1 MVVVSTLVGLLLGAP
16 VPGRVALA
24 AVSSPTSAIP
34 ATGIPLPR
42 FVRTIVL
49 VRHGLYNE
57 DDPLDTEAGLG
68 LTDKGRAQVR
78 LAAHRLAQF
87 PLHIDVLRSSTMTR
101 ARETAAIFVDSL
113 PGLVPIASKD
123 LCECTPPTDRAD
135 IVARHTP
142 GDLDSC
148 RQQMDRGYTLL
159 FRPSPLRDSTEVV
172 AGHGNLTRYFV
183 CKALGVDPMNW
194 LRMGTQNASFTI
206 FRVRA
211 DSTVQLMSFNDYGHL
226 PPDLVTMIRPT
237 RPDSVAAPVG
247 GKPDSAKARVR

>member
-1 MVVVSTLVGLLLGAP
+1 MTPTRTVSIGLLLL
-16 VPGRVALA
+16 ALA
-24 AVSSPTSAIP
+24 AAPAKLAAPSAP
-34 ATGIPLPR
+34 PKPSAPMPR

-101 ARETAAIFVDSL
+101 ARETAAIFADSL

-135 IVARHTP
+135 ILAEHTP

-148 RQQMDRGYTLL
+148 RQQMDRGYAML

-172 AGHGNLTRYFV
+172 AGHGNLTRYFL
-183 CKALGVDPMNW
+183 CKALGIDPLHW
-194 LRMGTQNASFTI
+194 LHMGTQNASFTI
-206 FRVRA
+206 FRVRT

-226 PPDLVTMIRPT
+226 PPELATMIRPT
-237 RPDSVAAPVG
+237 RADSVAAPAG
-247 GKPDSAKARVR
+247 AKPGSAKARVR

>member
-1 MVVVSTLVGLLLGAP
+1 MTLTNTVSLGILLL
-16 VPGRVALA
+16 ALA
-24 AVSSPTSAIP
+24 VAPSKP
-34 ATGIPLPR
+34 AETAKPASPLPR
-42 FVRTIVL
+42 FVRTIVV

-68 LTDKGRAQVR
+68 LTDRGRAQVR

-101 ARETAAIFVDSL
+101 ARETAAIFADSL
-113 PGLVPIASKD
+113 PGLAPIASKD

-135 IVARHTP
+135 IVAKHTP
-142 GDLDSC
+142 GELDSC
-148 RQQMDRGYTLL
+148 RQQMDRAYAAL

-183 CKALGVDPMNW
+183 CKALGADPRHW
-194 LRMGTQNASFTI
+194 LHMGTQNASFTI

-226 PPDLVTMIRPT
+226 PPELVTMIRPT
-237 RPDSVAAPVG
+237 RPDSVTAPTG
-247 GKPDSAKARVR
+247 AKPDSTKARVR